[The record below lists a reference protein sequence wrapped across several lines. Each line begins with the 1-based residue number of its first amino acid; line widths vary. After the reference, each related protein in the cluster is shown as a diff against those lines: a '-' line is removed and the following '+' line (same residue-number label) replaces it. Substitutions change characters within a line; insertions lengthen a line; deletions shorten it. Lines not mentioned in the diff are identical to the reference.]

1 MAFEYVPSVA
11 DCIKKFIS
19 VDNIEVKVNSDLQW

>member
-11 DCIKKFIS
+11 DCTKFIS

>member
-11 DCIKKFIS
+11 DCTKKLIS
-19 VDNIEVKVNSDLQW
+19 IDNIEVKVNSDLQW

>member
-11 DCIKKFIS
+11 DCTKKFIS